1 MNYSK
6 YVSTC
11 GLGKNELWNMNVVS
25 LQYNLL
31 KIFILEIEND
41 IRTKQWKMKTRL
53 ND

>member
-1 MNYSK
+1 MEYECMD
-6 YVSTC
+6 VA
-11 GLGKNELWNMNVVS
+11 S

-31 KIFILEIEND
+31 KICMLEVEND